1 VDEWRPTGWSFQDL
15 VIDLQTERLYASSV
29 ATDEVLVFDLMG
41 KKIESLRPKPPDK
54 LEGCS
59 SLALV
64 KGKLYAL
71 STYGNRLSWIDL
83 PK

>member
-1 VDEWRPTGWSFQDL
+1 L
-15 VIDLQTERLYASSV
+15 
-29 ATDEVLVFDLMG
+29 
-41 KKIESLRPKPPDK
+41 KPKPPDK

-64 KGKLYAL
+64 RGKLYAL
-71 STYGNRLSWIDL
+71 NTYANHLSWIDL